1 MERDAKYATVAIFAL
16 LAVAAAFAFVW
27 WYTGKGDRRVYERF
41 EIYFDGSVSGLS
53 QGSPVRYLGVDVG
66 RVHNLRV
73 GSNHP
78 GRVKVVADIDSTA
91 PITTATRAR
100 LGLLGMTGLLYID
113 LQVDPAVN
121 ASGSL
126 IQGDR
131 YPVIRAQKGDIEA
144 FLQSLPDVVAQVG
157 RVLERVERLFADE
170 NLEAVNAAL
179 ASLQETL
186 AELPALSRDAA
197 GLMAELQKIS
207 VETAELAAGLRS
219 LVDSAAPAAKA
230 SLKNMSDASERLAG
244 TAVSLERILTENE
257 ATLSQFAGTGLVEM
271 QQLMIDLREVSVEV
285 QGLARSLRD
294 NPSSL
299 LLEEKESGVEIAR

>member
-41 EIYFDGSVSGLS
+41 EIYFEGSVSGLS

-121 ASGSL
+121 ASGTL

>member
-1 MERDAKYATVAIFAL
+1 
-16 LAVAAAFAFVW
+16 
-27 WYTGKGDRRVYERF
+27 
-41 EIYFDGSVSGLS
+41 
-53 QGSPVRYLGVDVG
+53 
-66 RVHNLRV
+66 
-73 GSNHP
+73 
-78 GRVKVVADIDSTA
+78 
-91 PITTATRAR
+91 
-100 LGLLGMTGLLYID
+100 
-113 LQVDPAVN
+113 
-121 ASGSL
+121 
-126 IQGDR
+126 
-131 YPVIRAQKGDIEA
+131 
-144 FLQSLPDVVAQVG
+144 
-157 RVLERVERLFADE
+157 LFADE

>member
-27 WYTGKGDRRVYERF
+27 WYTGKSDRRVYERF

-66 RVHNLRV
+66 RVHSLRV
-73 GSNHP
+73 GSDHP
-78 GRVKVVADIDSTA
+78 GRVKVIADIDSTA

-113 LQVDPAVN
+113 LQVDPTVN
-121 ASGSL
+121 ASGGL

-131 YPVIRAQKGDIEA
+131 HPVIRSQKGDIEA

-170 NLEAVNAAL
+170 NLAAVNAAL
-179 ASLQETL
+179 ESLQETL
-186 AELPALSRDAA
+186 AELPELSRDAA

-207 VETAELAAGLRS
+207 TETAQLATSLRS
-219 LVDSAAPAAKA
+219 LIDSATPAAKA
-230 SLKNMSDASERLAG
+230 SLENMGEASERLAG
-244 TAVSLERILTENE
+244 TAVTLERILTDNE
-257 ATLSQFAGTGLVEM
+257 ASLSQFAGSGLVEM
-271 QQLMIDLREVSVEV
+271 QQLMIDLREVSAEV

-299 LLEEKESGVEIAR
+299 LLEQKESGVEIAP